1 MTKATI
7 SSDGNLPLPE
17 AVRRLLRLEPG
28 AEVTLE
34 VDGETLLMNRA
45 HADSTDWRSMEG
57 MVAAGPSLTE
67 ALVEEHA
74 AELAAQD
81 ARFDRS

>member
-7 SSDGNLPLPE
+7 SSDGNVLLPE

-34 VDGETLLMNRA
+34 VDGETLPMKRA
-45 HADSTDWRSMEG
+45 HADLADWRTMEG
-57 MVAAGPSLTE
+57 MVGVGPSLTE

-74 AELAAQD
+74 AELADQD
-81 ARFDRS
+81 VRFDRP